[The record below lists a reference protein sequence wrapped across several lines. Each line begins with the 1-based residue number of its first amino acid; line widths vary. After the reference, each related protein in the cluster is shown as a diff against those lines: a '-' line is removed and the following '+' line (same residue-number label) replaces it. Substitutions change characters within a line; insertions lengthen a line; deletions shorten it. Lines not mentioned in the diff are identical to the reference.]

1 LEEEPSIPTIPIGNK
16 MAKTRPKTL
25 FMESRKT
32 SNESFVGHVVVVV
45 VGSGYLSPVVV
56 VVSGVLAS
64 FFFLLVVV
72 GI

>member
-1 LEEEPSIPTIPIGNK
+1 

-45 VGSGYLSPVVV
+45 GSGYLSPVVV
-56 VVSGVLAS
+56 VSGVLA

>member
-1 LEEEPSIPTIPIGNK
+1 

-56 VVSGVLAS
+56 VSGVLAS
-64 FFFLLVVV
+64 FFLLVVV

>member
-1 LEEEPSIPTIPIGNK
+1 

-45 VGSGYLSPVVV
+45 VGYLSPVV

-64 FFFLLVVV
+64 FLVVV

>member
-1 LEEEPSIPTIPIGNK
+1 

-45 VGSGYLSPVVV
+45 GSGYLSPVVV

-64 FFFLLVVV
+64 FFLLVVV

>member
-1 LEEEPSIPTIPIGNK
+1 LEEEPSIPTILIGNK

-45 VGSGYLSPVVV
+45 GSGYLSPVV

-64 FFFLLVVV
+64 FFLLVVV

>member
-1 LEEEPSIPTIPIGNK
+1 LEEEPSIPTILIGNK

-45 VGSGYLSPVVV
+45 GSGYLSPVVV

-64 FFFLLVVV
+64 FFLLVVV

>member
-1 LEEEPSIPTIPIGNK
+1 LEEEPSIPTILIGNK

-45 VGSGYLSPVVV
+45 GSGYLSPVVV
-56 VVSGVLAS
+56 VSGVLA

>member
-56 VVSGVLAS
+56 VSGVLAS
-64 FFFLLVVV
+64 FFLLVVV